1 MNVTVT
7 ELYETKKTMFNT
19 KKKILEY
26 NKGNTEVALRL
37 NENVILRLIA
47 CSVNL

>member
-19 KKKILEY
+19 KKIKILEY
-26 NKGNTEVALRL
+26 NKGNTEVALR
-37 NENVILRLIA
+37 
-47 CSVNL
+47 